1 MDDTTINYVIYIAA
15 TPENLWD
22 TLTNPE
28 ALKKNWGIIESQW
41 TVGSAVSEV
50 SETGRVLWKG
60 DVLESE
66 RPRLLS
72 FTFQVIGDVERTEV
86 RFELSARESFVG
98 LTVTQLGFQPNSK
111 LFQACAR
118 AWPEIMSSFKSYIET
133 GRSLRFGWKH

>member
-1 MDDTTINYVIYIAA
+1 MDDTTINYVIYIAT

-41 TVGSAVSEV
+41 TVGSPVTEV
-50 SETGRVLWKG
+50 SEAGRVLWKG
-60 DVLESE
+60 EVLQSE
-66 RPRLLS
+66 PPRLLS
-72 FTFQVIGDVERTEV
+72 FTFQVIGDVEATQV
-86 RFELSARESFVG
+86 KFELSPRESFVG

-118 AWPEIMSSFKSYIET
+118 AWPEIMSSFKTYIET